1 MELYT
6 LDASLRRSEVID
18 TFETVIWT
26 ERFRD
31 MGDFELH
38 VESTPENRK
47 LLSPGTKLATNTSY
61 RMMEIETIT
70 DKVND
75 DGKKVLQIVGPE
87 SVRVLEDRLAKAT
100 LDNLATDAA
109 WVLTDTPGNIARK
122 IFTDICVTGTLSEW
136 DKIPYIQPGTILPAS
151 TIPEPS
157 EIVTLTIDP
166 QSVYAA
172 IKQICD
178 TYDLG
183 FRLVRNFDMSQ
194 LYFDIYAGSDR
205 TTSQTILPPVVFA
218 PELDNLQNTTELSTY
233 AGSKNVAYVFSDQGF
248 VEVIAEGVDPEV
260 TGFERKVLLV
270 KADNLEGTPTTTEI
284 TDYLTQKGTEELA
297 KYRPLSAFDGE
308 INQNS
313 TYKYGVDYN
322 LGDLVELR
330 NDDGATN
337 RMRVTEQIF
346 VSDEQGDRQ
355 YPTLAMNLFITPGSW
370 LAWDYN
376 QMWQDLGLTEYWGN
390 AP

>member
-6 LDASLRRSEVID
+6 LDASLRRTEVID
-18 TFETVIWT
+18 TFETLIWT
-26 ERFRD
+26 EKFRE

-47 LLSPGTKLATNTSY
+47 LLTAGTKLAVNTSY

-70 DKVND
+70 DGVTD
-75 DGKKVLQIVGPE
+75 DGKKFLKIVGPE
-87 SVRVLEDRLAKAT
+87 SVRVLDDRLAKAT
-100 LDNLATDAA
+100 NGSLTTDAA
-109 WVLTDTPGNIARK
+109 WTLTGTPGEIARK
-122 IFTDICVTGTLSEW
+122 IFTDICVTGTLSVW
-136 DKIPYIQPGTILPAS
+136 DKIPFIQPGTIFPAS
-151 TIPEPS
+151 TIPEPADS
-157 EIVTLTIDP
+157 ITLVVEP
-166 QSVYAA
+166 KSVYEV
-172 IKQICD
+172 IKSICE

-205 TTSQTILPPVVFA
+205 TTSQTTLAPVVFA
-218 PELDNLQNTTELSTY
+218 PELDNLQNTTELTTY
-233 AGSKNVAYVFSDQGF
+233 AGVKNVAKVFNEQGY
-248 VEVIAEGVDPEV
+248 VEVIAEGTDPEV
-260 TGFERKVLLV
+260 AGFDRKVLYV
-270 KADNLEGTPTTTEI
+270 KADILEGTPTSTQI
-284 TDYLTQKGTEELA
+284 TDYLTQVGKNELA
-297 KYRPLSAFDGE
+297 KTRPLSAFEGE

-330 NDDGATN
+330 NTDGATN
-337 RMRVTEQIF
+337 IMRVTEQIF

-355 YPTLAMNLFITPGSW
+355 YPTLSMNLFITPGSW

-376 QMWQDLGLTEYWGN
+376 QYWVDLGLTEYWNN